1 MVNKIELTKE
11 GAENLEKELRHL
23 IDIDRPEVI
32 EALQAARAQGDLS
45 ENADYDAART
55 KQAEI
60 EGRIKEIEN
69 ILSNVKII
77 SEKSKSKGVVLGST
91 VTIKDLSD
99 NSVES
104 YTIVGTVEA
113 NPLKGLIS
121 NVSPL
126 GRAVIDKNVGD
137 VVSVGNARNDSE
149 TLLQSLCKLIG
160 CGFKRSSIETEGYI
174 CLSSPLCALV
184 VEELHYLKRE
194 VFSPWICV

>member
-32 EALQAARAQGDLS
+32 EALQAARSQGDLS

-69 ILSNVKII
+69 ILANVKII
-77 SEKSKSKGVVLGST
+77 SEKTKAKGVVLGST

-99 NSVES
+99 DTVET

-113 NPLKGLIS
+113 NPLKGLVS

-126 GRAVIDKNVGD
+126 GRAII
-137 VVSVGNARNDSE
+137 VSVHANKE
-149 TLLQSLCKLIG
+149 YKVEILK
-160 CGFKRSSIETEGYI
+160 IE
-174 CLSSPLCALV
+174 S
-184 VEELHYLKRE
+184 K
-194 VFSPWICV
+194 

>member
-11 GAENLEKELRHL
+11 GAEKLEKELRHL

-32 EALQAARAQGDLS
+32 EALQAARSQGDLS

-55 KQAEI
+55 RQAEI

-69 ILSNVKII
+69 ILANVKII
-77 SEKSKSKGVVLGST
+77 SEKTTRAKGVVLGSK

-99 NSVES
+99 GSVET

-113 NPLKGLIS
+113 NPLKGLVS

-137 VVSVGNARNDSE
+137 IVSVHANRE
-149 TLLQSLCKLIG
+149 YKVEILK
-160 CGFKRSSIETEGYI
+160 IE
-174 CLSSPLCALV
+174 S
-184 VEELHYLKRE
+184 K
-194 VFSPWICV
+194 

>member
-11 GAENLEKELRHL
+11 GAEKLEKELRHL
-23 IDIDRPEVI
+23 IDIDRPECI

-69 ILSNVKII
+69 ILANVKII
-77 SEKSKSKGVVLGST
+77 SEKTKAGKGVVLGST
-91 VTIKDLSD
+91 VTVKDLTD
-99 NSVES
+99 NSLAT

-113 NPLKGLIS
+113 NPIKGLIS

-126 GRAVIDKNVGD
+126 GRAVIDKNIGD
-137 VVSVGNARNDSE
+137 
-149 TLLQSLCKLIG
+149 
-160 CGFKRSSIETEGYI
+160 
-174 CLSSPLCALV
+174 
-184 VEELHYLKRE
+184 
-194 VFSPWICV
+194 ICVVHVPQEYKVEIVKIEHK

>member
-1 MVNKIELTKE
+1 MVNKVELTKE

-69 ILSNVKII
+69 ILANVKII
-77 SEKSKSKGVVLGST
+77 SEKSKAKGVVLGST

-99 NSVES
+99 GSVES

-126 GRAVIDKNVGD
+126 GRAVVDKNVGD
-137 VVSVGNARNDSE
+137 IVSVHANKE
-149 TLLQSLCKLIG
+149 YKVEILK
-160 CGFKRSSIETEGYI
+160 IE
-174 CLSSPLCALV
+174 S
-184 VEELHYLKRE
+184 K
-194 VFSPWICV
+194 

>member
-11 GAENLEKELRHL
+11 GAEKLEKELRHL
-23 IDIDRPEVI
+23 IDIERPEVI

-69 ILSNVKII
+69 ILANVKII
-77 SEKSKSKGVVLGST
+77 SEKTTKLKGVVLGSK

-99 NSVES
+99 DTVET

-126 GRAVIDKNVGD
+126 GRAVVDKNIGD
-137 VVSVGNARNDSE
+137 IVSVHANKEYKVEILN
-149 TLLQSLCKLIG
+149 
-160 CGFKRSSIETEGYI
+160 IEY
-174 CLSSPLCALV
+174 
-184 VEELHYLKRE
+184 K
-194 VFSPWICV
+194 